1 MLAVAPVYSQRDLSG
16 SAELRLALERLNVTG
31 SVLMIGAH
39 PDDEN
44 TALLAYFA
52 RGRKLRTGYLSL
64 TRGEGGQNLIG
75 PEQGD
80 LLGVIRTQ
88 ELLAARKIDGAEQF
102 FTRAIDFGF
111 TKTVDE
117 TLAKWGREKIL
128 GDIVWV
134 IRAFRPDVV
143 VLRFSGTPRDGHGQH
158 QASAILGKEAFQAAA
173 DPKRFPEQLRWVRPW
188 RATRLVWNV
197 FSFTREQ
204 ERDAGKLQNRVEVDA
219 GEFDPVLGHSY
230 GEVAGM
236 SRSRHRSQGMGS
248 PERRGSMKNFLV
260 LVEGEPASR
269 DVFDGV
275 DVGWHRVSGGEK
287 AGEILARAAGGFEPR
302 RPESTI
308 PLLIEARKALAGVRD
323 PIATRKLAE
332 IDETIALS
340 AGLWLDANAA
350 RPYAAPGGSMQ
361 VTLTALNRSQA
372 PVKWIDASLEGIPG
386 APRVGA
392 QAELAYNL
400 AAVKTAAVPIP
411 ADSGYSQPYWLQAP
425 KSGDTYTV
433 EDPLLIGQAEGPAAL
448 RARFRLDV
456 GGQEIELV
464 RPVEHRYVDRVYGEL
479 TRPFEVAPA
488 VALKLPETAIVF
500 ANAQA
505 RNVEISA
512 KANTGK
518 VAGRVRLEI
527 PPGWKISPAE
537 RQFQLS
543 QAGEQTALAFEITPP
558 SSAATGEMRAV
569 ALVDGKEISAGMVV
583 IDYPHIPAQTVIPPA
598 VSRLVRTDARTLA
611 KNVGYVMG
619 AGDEVPE
626 ALRQLGCEV
635 TLLTADDLVRGD
647 LGRFDA
653 VVTGVRA
660 YNVRADLRANQ
671 QRLLDYVK
679 NGGTLVVQYNVLE
692 GGSGGGDPAL
702 LSRIGPFPIRIGRER
717 VTVEEAPVS
726 FPDPRRP
733 VLARPNHISERD
745 FEGWV
750 QERGLYFASEWA
762 PEYQP
767 LLESHD
773 PGERPLPGGTL
784 YAKYGHGAYIF
795 TAYSWFRQLPAG
807 VPGAY
812 RIFANFIS
820 AGKIGQ

>member
-1 MLAVAPVYSQRDLSG
+1 
-16 SAELRLALERLNVTG
+16 
-31 SVLMIGAH
+31 MIAAH

-52 RGRKLRTGYLSL
+52 RGRNLRTGYLSL

-102 FTRAIDFGF
+102 FTSAIDFGF
-111 TKTVDE
+111 SKTAEE

-128 GDIVWV
+128 GDIVRV
-134 IRAFRPDVV
+134 IRGFRPDVI

-173 DPKRFPEQLRWVRPW
+173 DPKRFPEQLQWVEAW
-188 RATRLVWNV
+188 RAARLVWNV
-197 FSFTREQ
+197 FAFTPDQ
-204 ERDAGKLQNRVEVDA
+204 ERAAEKLQNRVEVDA

-230 GEVAGM
+230 GEIAGM

-248 PERRGSMKNFLV
+248 PERRGSMKNYLV
-260 LVEGEPASR
+260 LVEGEPASH
-269 DVFDGV
+269 DVFDGI
-275 DVGWHRVSGGEK
+275 DVSWHRVPGGEQ
-287 AGEILARAAGGFEPR
+287 AGAILAQAAGSFEPR

-308 PLLIEARKALAGVRD
+308 PLLLEARKALAGIRD
-323 PIATRKLAE
+323 PIARSKLAE
-332 IDETIALS
+332 IDETIGLC

-361 VTLTALNRSQA
+361 VTLTVLDRSHA
-372 PVKWIDASLEGIPG
+372 PVKWIDAGLEGLPG
-386 APRVGA
+386 LPRVEA
-392 QAELAYNL
+392 QVALACNL
-400 AAVKTAAVPIP
+400 PAVKTVAVPIP
-411 ADSGYSQPYWLQAP
+411 ADFAYSQPYWLRAP
-425 KSGDTYTV
+425 RSGDTYTI
-433 EDPLLIGQAEGPAAL
+433 EDPLLIGQAEGPAVL
-448 RARFRLDV
+448 RVRFRLDV
-456 GGQEIELV
+456 GSQEIELV
-464 RPVEHRYVDRVYGEL
+464 RPVAYRYVDRVYGEL

-488 VALKLPETAIVF
+488 VSLKLPETAIVF
-500 ANAQA
+500 PNAQA
-505 RNVEISA
+505 RNIEISV

-518 VAGRVRLEI
+518 AAGQVRLEV
-527 PPGWKISPAE
+527 PAGWKVSPAGRE
-537 RQFQLS
+537 FQLS
-543 QAGEQTALAFEITPP
+543 QAGEQAALVFQLTPP
-558 SSAATGEMRAV
+558 AAASEEPPAQRSLGRGSTSRDSLNPSGAATGRVRATGEMRAV
-569 ALVDGKEISAGMVV
+569 AVVDSKEISAAMVV
-583 IDYPHIPAQTVIPPA
+583 IDYPHIPVQTVIPPA

-611 KNVGYVMG
+611 KNVGYMMG

-626 ALRQLGCEV
+626 ALRQLECDV
-635 TLLTADDLVRGD
+635 TLLTADDLARGD
-647 LGRFDA
+647 VTRFDA
-653 VVTGVRA
+653 IVTGVRA

-692 GGSGGGDPAL
+692 GGFGGGDPTL
-702 LSRIGPFPIRIGRER
+702 LSHIGPYPIRVGRER
-717 VTVEEAPVS
+717 VSVEEAPVS
-726 FPDPRRP
+726 FPDPRHP
-733 VLARPNHISERD
+733 VLQRPNRITERD

-762 PEYQP
+762 PEYQE

-773 PGERPLPGGTL
+773 PGEQPLRGGTL
-784 YAKYGHGAYIF
+784 YAKYGRGAYIF

-807 VPGAY
+807 VTGAY
-812 RIFANFIS
+812 RVFANFIS